1 MRLDAV
7 VVGGGNSGY
16 HAEEFVIGTS
26 RRWLERARIKI
37 AERQQATAA
46 ADSG

>member
-7 VVGGGNSGY
+7 VVGGGNS
-16 HAEEFVIGTS
+16 AD
-26 RRWLERARIKI
+26 RI
-37 AERQQATAA
+37 AEGQQATAA